1 MRIFA
6 QSTRSDMK
14 KITPYIVGIVA
25 LILLIGC
32 QPKTHTQK
40 IKALKKQVEASAK
53 TLKTLEEKDLPKL
66 QSEFFACDTMLQ
78 HLHPEEI
85 DEIFPQLQLV
95 DAYILQFKQ
104 TAPAIKADMD
114 STLIQL
120 DNLKS
125 DIETHYLSDS
135 LATVYIAAEAQH
147 VDLLSNQVQYF
158 KDRFGSCKKDLND
171 ISSLGASK
179 KGLDDI
185 KREK

>member
-6 QSTRSDMK
+6 QSTKPDMK
-14 KITPYIVGIVA
+14 KITPYIAGIVA

-32 QPKTHTQK
+32 QPKTHSQK

-66 QSEFFACDTMLQ
+66 QNDFFTCDTMLQ

-125 DIETHYLSDS
+125 DIETHYISDS
-135 LATVYIAAEAQH
+135 LANIYVTAEAEH
-147 VDLLSNQVQYF
+147 VELISNQVQYF
-158 KDRFGSCKKDLND
+158 KDRFGTCKKDLND
-171 ISSLGASK
+171 ISRIGASK
-179 KGLDDI
+179 KALDDT